1 MRYIADLH
9 VHSRFARAT
18 SHDLNVPNL
27 EKWARVKGLN
37 IMGTGDFTHPTW
49 IKELKQELHEE
60 EGILKTKTGFPFV
73 LQGEVSLMYSQG
85 GKGRR
90 VHLVLLAPS
99 FEVVDRVNDYFLSK
113 GRLDYDGRPIFGV
126 SCVDVVENLKKISDE
141 IEVIPAHAWTPW
153 FGVFGSATGFDS
165 MEEAFLDQV
174 KHIHA
179 FETGMSSDP
188 AMNWRLSKLD
198 KYSILSFSDLHSYWP
213 WRIGREST
221 IFDFSELNY
230 QNLIKAIRTKDGL
243 KGTIEVEPGYGKYH
257 FDGHRFCKF
266 SCSPE
271 ESKKRN
277 DICPI
282 CGKKIT
288 IGVMNR
294 VEKLADR
301 KEGYKPENALPFYT
315 LLPLHE
321 LISLILGNA
330 MSSKKVW
337 VEYDN
342 LINKFGNEFEIL
354 MNTPMEDL
362 RKVCDEKLASL
373 ILRNRQGKVKVEPG
387 FDGEYGKAV
396 LEEQKTLF

>member
-1 MRYIADLH
+1 
-9 VHSRFARAT
+9 
-18 SHDLNVPNL
+18 
-27 EKWARVKGLN
+27 
-37 IMGTGDFTHPTW
+37 MGTGDFTHPTW

>member
-321 LISLILGNA
+321 LIYLILGNA